1 MRRKRSL
8 LHWNLTIFL
17 RLLDEQTTGANQ
29 GVFDTPPIGLVMQ
42 VHSKETTPYATGIL
56 QDALSRMGFNVE
68 GGIKEQVAPGTIKL
82 IIGHKP
88 DSN

>member
-1 MRRKRSL
+1 MRKRSL
-8 LHWNLTIFL
+8 ALELDNIFKASGW
-17 RLLDEQTTGANQ
+17 QTTGANR

-56 QDALSRMGFNVE
+56 QDALLSMGFNVE